1 MQYIIEIKKHEN
13 KDYTVFIY
21 EGVKVFPVFAI
32 KKPLHWNKCVKGIS
46 GFLQAKKMI
55 NVFQKKSFEE
65 NLIQQFNEEK

>member
-21 EGVKVFPVFAI
+21 EGIKIVPVFSI
-32 KKPLHWNKCVKGIS
+32 KKPMHWNKCVLAIS
-46 GFLQAKKMI
+46 QFLQGKKMI

-65 NLIQQFNEEK
+65 KLMR